1 VVLDQLWA
9 QHGEEVEG
17 WPKEVVASLGRRYAQ
32 LAKQAERHVCSVP
45 RERYSLL
52 GHRAAL
58 VLAADAEAGDSF
70 ASFLKSGS
78 EPEQVGSCASSS
90 C

>member
-1 VVLDQLWA
+1 
-9 QHGEEVEG
+9 
-17 WPKEVVASLGRRYAQ
+17 
-32 LAKQAERHVCSVP
+32 VP